1 MADPTGPSP
10 LAFWLEEALNSWILP
25 LIALAVVGAAALLF
39 FAGLIS
45 EQTTGAMVVVA
56 APFAVAFFM
65 LRPVTEPGRSPLAR
79 GMVVA
84 AAVLTLVFTAWPA
97 LSTVAPGEPLFQGDV
112 GQEGEAVP
120 VPAGIAGR
128 VRLLVSGALRQGGEP
143 SVSFA
148 FAGTAEPVEGRLER
162 TYSTA
167 RVGRSGRARVAHDH
181 TSDWFQAA
189 IPAGATELKLSR
201 LNGQLGGRLTVSVYR
216 DLLPRG
222 VLIALCAVA
231 LLLAG
236 AADARLGLK
245 GNTAVA
251 AGMALSF
258 GLLVTYNATPGAAV
272 GPAVGGVVLGA
283 ILGSLAGWVSEVVM
297 RRLVP
302 VEKRRAKKKG
312 KPNGAEAA

>member
-1 MADPTGPSP
+1 MRSTDRGASFSIAAMQSPSTSAQLAPEREVFGRSFQSCRSSRLAMVFTGYGRYRSCRTFGRERLSSRAFQGRTFQENLDMADPTGPSP

-167 RVGRSGRARVAHDH
+167 RVGRSGRARVAH
-181 TSDWFQAA
+181 
-189 IPAGATELKLSR
+189 
-201 LNGQLGGRLTVSVYR
+201 
-216 DLLPRG
+216 
-222 VLIALCAVA
+222 
-231 LLLAG
+231 
-236 AADARLGLK
+236 
-245 GNTAVA
+245 
-251 AGMALSF
+251 
-258 GLLVTYNATPGAAV
+258 
-272 GPAVGGVVLGA
+272 
-283 ILGSLAGWVSEVVM
+283 
-297 RRLVP
+297 
-302 VEKRRAKKKG
+302 
-312 KPNGAEAA
+312 